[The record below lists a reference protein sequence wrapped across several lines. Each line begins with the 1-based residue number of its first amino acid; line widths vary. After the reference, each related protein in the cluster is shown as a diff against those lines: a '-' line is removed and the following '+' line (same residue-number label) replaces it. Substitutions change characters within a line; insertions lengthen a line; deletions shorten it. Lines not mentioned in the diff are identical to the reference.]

1 MSSFVTLR
9 SRLAG
14 SALLVLGVAA
24 AFPGVL
30 RADDPPKPP
39 PIWSGKAE
47 ASYVA
52 TSGNSDAK
60 TLGAGGE
67 VVYAPAPGVWNFKL
81 SLAFIRAETNGTES
95 ARAFDGVLRAAR
107 KLTPRL
113 EAYGQGAYRENKFAG
128 IDHQWAGELGLAY
141 QFLNADP
148 HSLKLEAGFGYTKE
162 RRLQPAPPAGPGGTE
177 DRNFSTARAGLE
189 YKWKISKTAEFSEE
203 ASYTRDLKDSSDWRF
218 ADKVSLSAGV
228 TTVLSVKLSY
238 AWLTLNEPVPGKKKT
253 DTITSA
259 ALVAKF

>member
-1 MSSFVTLR
+1 MSSAARLR
-9 SRLAG
+9 FAAAVFLP
-14 SALLVLGVAA
+14 LGLVAA
-24 AFPGVL
+24 AAL
-30 RADDPPKPP
+30 ADEPPKPP
-39 PIWSGKAE
+39 PLWQGKAE

-60 TLGAGGE
+60 TLGAAGE
-67 VVYAPAPGVWNFKL
+67 AVYSPGVWNFKL
-81 SLAFIRAETNGTES
+81 SLAFIRSESAGVES
-95 ARAFDGVLRAAR
+95 ARSFDGVFRAAR
-107 KLTPRL
+107 KLSTRL

-128 IDHQWAGELGLAY
+128 IDHQWAGEAGVAY

-148 HSLKLEAGFGYTKE
+148 HSLKVEAGFGYTKE
-162 RRLQPAPPAGPGGTE
+162 TRLLPGPPAGTGGTE
-177 DRNFSTARAGLE
+177 DRNFTTARLGLE

-203 ASYTRDLKDSSDWRF
+203 ASFTEDLKESKDWRF
-218 ADKVSLSAGV
+218 ADKVSVSAAL

-238 AWLTLNEPVPGKKKT
+238 AWLTLNQPVPGKKKT